1 MKIVGNLYRPLEFEI
16 PNLIDPLFKMTVDT
30 TQAGSASDTF
40 VLPLQNGTTNMTVY
54 WGDGNSDVI
63 TTYNQAELTHVYA
76 SSGSYQVTLDG
87 SFHGIRFNNG
97 GDKLKLSS
105 IDNWGTNVW
114 GSMSRAFY
122 GCSNVVGAYSDS
134 PDTSSVLLMDYA
146 FNGCT
151 NFNSPLNIDTSSVT
165 TMTRMFWLSTNFN
178 QPLNWDTS
186 SVSDFSYMMYNC
198 VAFNQAINFN
208 TSSGTNMQWMFK
220 GCSTLNSSFSL
231 SDTSLVGNMSQ
242 MFSGCT
248 LFNQAINFDM
258 TSVTI
263 ANTMFYN
270 CQNFNQAITFNAPV
284 LSLSNS
290 MFERC
295 YALDQS
301 ISLTTSSS
309 LTNTSR
315 MFTLCLV
322 LNSSV
327 TISDTSSVTTM
338 QSMFASSPL
347 FNQPLSFNTSS
358 VTTMASMFQACTAFD
373 QDISAFQ
380 INALT
385 SAAAMLAT
393 SAFSKVNYDPLL
405 VAWEAYG
412 TNNVTFSAGT
422 AHYSAG
428 APTTAHDALTSVGRG
443 WTITDGG
450 TP

>member
-1 MKIVGNLYRPLEFEI
+1 MSNLIIPFRGNLLGASDEG
-16 PNLIDPLFKMTVDT
+16 FKITVDT
-30 TQAGSASDTF
+30 TKVGSASNTF
-40 VLPLQNGTTNMTVY
+40 VLPLQNGATSMTVF

-63 TTYNQAELTHVYA
+63 TAYNQAELTHVYS

-87 SFHGIRFNNG
+87 IFYGIKFNNG

-105 IDNWGTNVW
+105 IDSWGTNQW
-114 GSMSRAFY
+114 GSMNRAFF
-122 GCSNVVGAYSDS
+122 GCSNMIGTYSDA

-151 NFNSPLNIDTSSVT
+151 NFNSSLNIDTSSVT

-198 VAFNQAINFN
+198 AAFNQAINFN

-270 CQNFNQAITFNAPV
+270 CQNFNQAITFNAPL
-284 LSLSNS
+284 LSLANS

-295 YALDQS
+295 YVLNQPV
-301 ISLTTSSS
+301 SLTTSSS

-315 MFTLCLV
+315 MFALCYLF
-322 LNSSV
+322 NSPLSISNTSGV
-327 TISDTSSVTTM
+327 TSM
-338 QSMFASSPL
+338 QSMFSIAS
-347 FNQPLSFNTSS
+347 
-358 VTTMASMFQACTAFD
+358 AFD

-385 SAAAMLAT
+385 NAVSMLQA
-393 SAFSKVNYDPLL
+393 SSFSQTNYDLL
-405 VAWEAYG
+405 LPAWDAYG
-412 TNNVTFSAGT
+412 TSGVTFHAGT
-422 AHYSAG
+422 AQYAAFPSAP
-428 APTTAHDALTSVGRG
+428 ATARALMVGRG

-450 TP
+450 PI